1 MMKKIHH
8 EASCVVS
15 LLPCVGRANARDPHT
30 KDSVEEATGDGGRG
44 SLRDG
49 PSSRVA
55 VTRDHASLPLSR
67 KTADTTEHTLLHPQA
82 PRSQQEFTRARQ
94 HSAQHQRARHEL
106 LSVRGRSV
114 VVFRSASASPTSSL
128 VSSARVVRP
137 SSRVAVTR
145 DHASLPLSRKT
156 ADTTEHTLLH
166 PQAPRSQQ
174 EFTHSLTRSTVTVQ
188 RRLTDRESLTRE

>member
-1 MMKKIHH
+1 MMTKSHQ
-8 EASCVVS
+8 EASCVVR

-30 KDSVEEATGDGGRG
+30 KDTVEEATGDSGRG

-67 KTADTTEHTLLHPQA
+67 KTADRTHTAA
-82 PRSQQEFTRARQ
+82 PTSSTLSTGVHESASHAVRSTR
-94 HSAQHQRARHEL
+94 HARHEL
-106 LSVRGRSV
+106 LCVRGRSV

-145 DHASLPLSRKT
+145 DHASLPHPAPIVGVDQKDSCSDALVSQSRK
-156 ADTTEHTLLH
+156 LWI
-166 PQAPRSQQ
+166 
-174 EFTHSLTRSTVTVQ
+174 FHSFMVVDVPAVRQ
-188 RRLTDRESLTRE
+188 GRPG

>member
-1 MMKKIHH
+1 MMTKSHQ
-8 EASCVVS
+8 EASCVVR

-30 KDSVEEATGDGGRG
+30 KDTVEEATGDSGRG

-82 PRSQQEFTRARQ
+82 PRTQQEFTRARQ
-94 HSAQHQRARHEL
+94 HSAQHRRARHEL
-106 LSVRGRSV
+106 LCVRGRSV

-166 PQAPRSQQ
+166 PQAPRTQQ
-174 EFTHSLTRSTVTVQ
+174 EFTHSLTQVERHEHAQ
-188 RRLTDRESLTRE
+188 RRRHVTHKP